1 MLTGDLVRARRK
13 GENLTPAYLR
23 GPGRERLLP
32 YAESL
37 IAALQGLVGERRD
50 AIDEAL
56 DELHHGARDRVTVL
70 GLRKLCEDR
79 STYGME
85 PGPPPED
92 VRRAVFFAASRAHQA
107 LGVRDRFDRGAVLAQ
122 VGAELGVSPEALDA
136 RLFADLRGEERLLAF
151 DAPTPSELLERY
163 DVALAQATLFRATK
177 VVLRVEGESPAR
189 YRALFRS
196 ARFHGLLH
204 LVEGSAERG
213 YTITLDGPM
222 SLFEASSRYGVRL
235 AMFLPAVLACR
246 AFHLRAEL
254 AWGKAREPAIFT
266 ITPAD
271 ELVPHAA
278 PEAPLAPELADLCE
292 AFARLRSPWKPAPND
307 RVLALPGEAVVVPD
321 LVFRHEASGREVYFE
336 HFGPWCRDAVF
347 RRVEAL
353 KRGLGAP
360 LLLAGPKE
368 LRASEELLSP
378 SDGGCLYIYRAT
390 LSARAVHER
399 LDALAGALASAAPAP
414 PPRPAK
420 KPKRPPQR
428 TA

>member
-13 GENLTPAYLR
+13 GENLVPVYLR
-23 GPGRERLLP
+23 APGRERLAP
-32 YAESL
+32 YAEAL
-37 IAALQGLVGERRD
+37 IAALRTLVGQRRD
-50 AIDEAL
+50 DVDDAL
-56 DELHHGARDRVTVL
+56 EGLHHGARDRVAVL

-85 PGPPPED
+85 PGVPPEE
-92 VRRAVFFAASRAHQA
+92 VRRAVFFEASKVHQQ
-107 LGVRDRFDRGAVLAQ
+107 LGVRERFDRDAVLST
-122 VGAELGVSPEALDA
+122 VGARLDQPAATLDA
-136 RLFADLRGEERLLAF
+136 RLYADLRGEERLLSF
-151 DAPTPSELLERY
+151 EAPTATELLERY

-204 LVEGSAERG
+204 LVEGSADRG

-254 AWGKAREPAIFT
+254 AWGKTREPAVFT
-266 ITPAD
+266 VTPAD
-271 ELVPHAA
+271 ELVPHAET
-278 PEAPLAPELADLCE
+278 EAALAPEMEALCA
-292 AFARLRSPWKPAPND
+292 AFKRLDSPWKVAPND

-321 LVFRHEASGREVYFE
+321 LVFRHAKSRREVFLE

-347 RRVEAL
+347 RRVEAV
-353 KRGLGAP
+353 KRGLGAR
-360 LLLAGPKE
+360 LLLVGPKA
-368 LRASEELLSP
+368 LRVSEELLDAG
-378 SDGGCLYIYRAT
+378 DGGALYVYRAS
-390 LSARAVHER
+390 LSARSVLER
-399 LDALAGALASAAPAP
+399 VEALGGVTTGPRDATPEAP
-414 PPRPAK
+414 
-420 KPKRPPQR
+420 
-428 TA
+428 